1 MDIKK
6 AESGGPLK
14 WFCVGVIVIAF
25 ILIGF
30 QHYGK
35 GSDLRIMLLGNIGTG
50 KSSTG
55 NTILGR
61 DAFRVDFSL
70 EPVTSECEVQKSGAS
85 SHYIT
90 VIDTPGLLMATRIQ
104 EKIPLNGKIEA
115 MKRCILLSS
124 PGPHVFL
131 LVVRLGRFTEEEKNA
146 ADWIQENFG
155 EEALKFTMILF
166 TGGDLLEGKPIDNIL
181 SHSFALQLFMSNFE
195 GRYHVFNN
203 KDRQD
208 SSQVTELME
217 KIEAL
222 IERNEGQCYTTDR
235 QKDNSRGSTV
245 VVTVIILVAVSALFS
260 LIIDDIGKIVRTK
273 RAKEVEKKRKIEQTN
288 MYKRW

>member
-6 AESGGPLK
+6 AESGGLLK

-25 ILIGF
+25 IIIEF

-35 GSDLRIMLLGNIGTG
+35 GSDLRIMLLGNTGTG

-70 EPVTSECEVQKSGAS
+70 EPVTSECEVQKSRAS
-85 SHYIT
+85 SDYIT
-90 VIDTPGLLMATRIQ
+90 VIDTPGLLMTTRTQ
-104 EKIPLNGKIEA
+104 EKIPLNEKNEA

-131 LVVRLGRFTEEEKNA
+131 LVVRLGRFTEEERNA
-146 ADWIQENFG
+146 ADWIQENVG

-166 TGGDLLEGKPIDNIL
+166 TGGDLLEGKPIENIL
-181 SHSFALQLFMSNFE
+181 SHSSELQSFMSSFE

-222 IERNEGQCYTTDR
+222 VDRNEGQCYNTDR
-235 QKDNSRGSTV
+235 QEKSRGSTA

-260 LIIDDIGKIVRTK
+260 LIVEDIGKIVRMK
-273 RAKEVEKKRKIEQTN
+273 RAK
-288 MYKRW
+288 